1 MSFLEGGELMKSA
14 YDKCANCGHWRMEHA
29 YKGTEC
35 NQLECDCKKFEEPEE
50 APQDDDE
57 DG

>member
-1 MSFLEGGELMKSA
+1 MKSA